1 MPVID
6 INCDLGEGMKQDAAI
21 MPYVSSV
28 NIACGYHA
36 GNSEIMEQTIHAA
49 LQYNLAIGAHPGFDD
64 KENFGRTEMQLSDA
78 ALYDLVF
85 VQLKILQEQLIKQ
98 GAVMHHVK
106 PHGALYN
113 MSASDERIAT
123 IIATAV
129 KDFDNTLILYGLS
142 NSYSIIA
149 AEKAG
154 LRTAAEV
161 FADRTYTAKGSL
173 TSRTQ
178 AGAVLT
184 DMQQVQ
190 QHVLQMI
197 LQQTITATNGAVVP
211 VRAET
216 ICLHGDTD
224 HALEFAQVIW
234 HCLQQNAVQVKA
246 L

>member
-21 MPYVSSV
+21 MPYISSV

-49 LQYNLAIGAHPGFDD
+49 LQHNLAIGAHPGFDD
-64 KENFGRTEMQLSDA
+64 KENFGRTEMQLSDTV
-78 ALYDLVF
+78 LYDLFF
-85 VQLKILQEQLIKQ
+85 VQLEILQEQLIKQ
-98 GAVMHHVK
+98 RAVMHHVK

-149 AEKAG
+149 AERAG

-173 TSRTQ
+173 TPRTQ
-178 AGAVLT
+178 AGAVLN
-184 DMQQVQ
+184 DMKQVQ
-190 QHVLQMI
+190 QHVVQMV

-234 HCLQQNAVQVKA
+234 DCLQQNAVQVKA